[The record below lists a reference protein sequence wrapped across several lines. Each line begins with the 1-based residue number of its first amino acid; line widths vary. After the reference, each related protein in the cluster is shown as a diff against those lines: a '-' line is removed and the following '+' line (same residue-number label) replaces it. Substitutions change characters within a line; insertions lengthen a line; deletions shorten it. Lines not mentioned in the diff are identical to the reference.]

1 MFTRVLFP
9 TDFSRHA
16 ERVAGCLND
25 LRALGTEE
33 IVLINVVEPGVPTS
47 LATDYVERV
56 FEWKRDSEQRMQELA
71 RRVEGFG
78 MRVLPRVEI
87 GEPYAEIP
95 RVAAE
100 EGVSLIAMG
109 SHGHGFIR
117 GVVLGSVTHE
127 VVRHSPVPV
136 LVMKLKL
143 IENLGA
149 AECEFVCE
157 HMFQR
162 ILLPTDFSACALEAL
177 GLVKG
182 LRAAGAQEAIVLH
195 VQDSRT
201 LTPHHEHPQGDDQ
214 ADMERMEGIRQQ
226 LEFWGFRTKGLL
238 RTGVPSEEI
247 DRVAREEDVSLIVM
261 GSKGRSALADAL
273 LGSVSDAIVCRHV
286 RPVLVVRA
294 EEMSAAAR

>member
-1 MFTRVLFP
+1 MFARVLFP

-16 ERVAGCLND
+16 ERVAGCLD
-25 LRALGTEE
+25 EFKALGTEE
-33 IVLINVVEPGVPTS
+33 IVLVHVVEPGPPTS
-47 LATDYVERV
+47 LATDYVERT
-56 FEWKRDSEQRMQELA
+56 FAWKRDSDERMQELA

-78 MRVLPRVEI
+78 MRVRSRVEI
-87 GEPYAEIP
+87 GVPYAEIL
-95 RVAAE
+95 RVAE
-100 EGVSLIAMG
+100 EERVSLIAMG

-149 AECEFVCE
+149 TECDFVCE

-162 ILLPTDFSACALEAL
+162 ILLPTDFSACAHEAL

-182 LRAAGAQEAIVLH
+182 LRAAGAEEAIVLH
-195 VQDSRT
+195 VQDSRR

-214 ADMERMEGIRQQ
+214 ADKERLEGMRQQ
-226 LEFWGFRTKGLL
+226 LEFCGFRAKGLL
-238 RTGVPSEEI
+238 RKGVPFEEI
-247 DRVAREEDVSLIVM
+247 DRVAREEDVSLIAM

-273 LGSVSDAIVCRHV
+273 LGSVADAVVCRHV